1 MKTHLYLRAS
11 TSDQDAMRARASL
24 ETFAGEKGMTIV
36 DVYSEN
42 ITGTQLDRPELNR
55 LLNAAS
61 AGEIILCESVDRLS
75 RMTQADWEQLKY
87 TIRQKGL
94 RLVVADL
101 PTTHVMIQ
109 DTGISGQVM
118 GVVNGMLLDLMATM
132 AYLDQQKRVER
143 IREGLANKRVADPS
157 WKPMGKQKNEA
168 AWKRV
173 EELMVKHPTM
183 SATDIAK
190 LADVGVATVYRIK
203 NAARNVTG

>member
-11 TSDQDAMRARASL
+11 TNDQDAMRARASL
-24 ETFAGEKGMTIV
+24 EVFAAEKGMTIV

-55 LLNAAS
+55 LLESAS
-61 AGEIILCESVDRLS
+61 VGEIILCESVDRLS
-75 RMTQADWEQLKY
+75 RMTSADWEQLKY

-101 PTTHVMIQ
+101 PTTHVLIQ
-109 DTGISGQVM
+109 DAGISGQVM

-143 IREGLANKRVADPS
+143 IREGLANKRVADPL
-157 WKPMGKQKNEA
+157 WKPTGKRRNENT
-168 AWKRV
+168 WKRV
-173 EELMVKHPTM
+173 EDLMLKHPTM
-183 SATDIAK
+183 SAADIAK
-190 LADVGVATVYRIK
+190 LADVGTATVYRIK
-203 NAARNVTG
+203 KASRPVVG

>member
-1 MKTHLYLRAS
+1 MKAHLYLRAS
-11 TSDQDAMRARASL
+11 TTDQDAMRARASL
-24 ETFAGEKGMTIV
+24 EAFAVEKSMTIV

-55 LLNAAS
+55 LLESAS

-75 RMTQADWEQLKY
+75 RMTSADWEQLKY

-143 IREGLANKRVADPS
+143 IREGLANKRVADPF
-157 WKPMGKQKNEA
+157 WKPTGKRRNEA
-168 AWKRV
+168 TWKRV
-173 EELMVKHPTM
+173 EELMAKHPTM
-183 SATDIAK
+183 SAADIAK
-190 LADVGVATVYRIK
+190 LADVGTATVYRIRK
-203 NAARNVTG
+203 ASRPVMG

>member
-1 MKTHLYLRAS
+1 
-11 TSDQDAMRARASL
+11 MRARASL
-24 ETFAGEKGMTIV
+24 ERFAVEKGMTIV

-55 LLNAAS
+55 LLGSAS

-75 RMTQADWEQLKY
+75 RMTSADWEQLKY

-109 DTGISGQVM
+109 DAGISGQVM
-118 GVVNGMLLDLMATM
+118 AVVNGMLLDLMATM

-143 IREGLANKRVADPS
+143 IREGLANKRIADPS
-157 WKPMGKQKNEA
+157 WKPLGKQKNENT
-168 AWKRV
+168 WKRV
-173 EELMVKHPTM
+173 EELLAKHPTM
-183 SATDIAK
+183 SAGDVAK
-190 LADVGVATVYRIK
+190 LADVGINTVYRIRR
-203 NAARNVTG
+203 AGRSMAG